1 MKRDASTIKRLSH
14 FEPGALFLALGSR
27 FFFMIDTITIDGP
40 AGSGKST
47 IGQGLAQALGFLYF
61 DTGVMYRAVTLAAL
75 LRNIDTRDEAT
86 VSSLAETVHIE
97 VSTPAQD
104 DGRQYTVLLD
114 GDDVTWAIRTEPV
127 DDNVSIVS
135 AFPKVRAAMVAQQRR
150 IAARGRV
157 VMVGRDIGTV
167 VIPDADLK
175 IYLDASVE
183 ERARRRT
190 IELKKRGE
198 DITYDEVL
206 AGLRERDRLDST
218 RATSPL
224 KPADDAVIIDCTS
237 MDIQDTLEYVQ
248 RIVDERSVAAARH

>member
-1 MKRDASTIKRLSH
+1 
-14 FEPGALFLALGSR
+14 
-27 FFFMIDTITIDGP
+27 MIDTITIDGP

-47 IGQGLAQALGFLYF
+47 IGQGLAKALGFLYF

-75 LRNIDTRDEAT
+75 LRNIDSGDEAG
-86 VSSLAETVHIE
+86 VSALAETVHIE
-97 VSTPAQD
+97 VITPAHN

-190 IELKKRGE
+190 IELQKRGE
-198 DITYDEVL
+198 DITFDEVL
-206 AGLRERDRLDST
+206 ASLRERDRLDST

-224 KPADDAVIIDCTS
+224 RPADDAIIVDCTS
-237 MDIQDTLEYVQ
+237 MDVQDTLEYVQ
-248 RIVDERSVAAARH
+248 RIVDERSVAAAARD

>member
-1 MKRDASTIKRLSH
+1 
-14 FEPGALFLALGSR
+14 
-27 FFFMIDTITIDGP
+27 MIDTITIDGP

-47 IGQGLAQALGFLYF
+47 IGLGLAKALGFLYF

-75 LRNIDTRDEAT
+75 LRNVEPRDEDA
-86 VSSLAETVHIE
+86 VSALAETVHIE
-97 VSTPAQD
+97 VTSPAKN
-104 DGRQYTVLLD
+104 DGRQTTVLLD
-114 GDDVTWAIRTEPV
+114 RDDVTWAIRSEPV

-135 AFPKVRAAMVAQQRR
+135 AFPRVRAAMVAQQRR

-183 ERARRRT
+183 ERARRRS
-190 IELKKRGE
+190 IELQKRGE
-198 DITYDEVL
+198 DISYDEVL
-206 AGLRERDRLDST
+206 ANLRERDRLDST

-224 KPADDAVIIDCTS
+224 KPADDAIIVDCTS
-237 MDIQDTLEYVQ
+237 MDAQDTLEYVLMIVEQ
-248 RIVDERSVAAARH
+248 RRVTAMTRD

>member
-1 MKRDASTIKRLSH
+1 LANIDNSTTHLQ
-14 FEPGALFLALGSR
+14 FLHLHSQFTILNSA
-27 FFFMIDTITIDGP
+27 FMLDTITIDGP

-47 IGQGLAQALGFLYF
+47 IGLGLAKALGFLYF

-75 LRNIDTRDEAT
+75 QHNIDPRDEAS
-86 VSSLAETVHIE
+86 VSALAESVHIE
-97 VSTPAQD
+97 VNPPAKQ
-104 DGRQYTVLLD
+104 DGRQYTVLLA
-114 GDDVTWAIRTEPV
+114 GDDVTWDIRSEPV

-135 AFPKVRAAMVAQQRR
+135 AFPRVRAAMVTQQRR

-167 VIPDADLK
+167 VIPHADLK

-190 IELKKRGE
+190 LELQKRGE
-198 DITYDEVL
+198 PISHDEVL
-206 AGLRERDRLDST
+206 ANLRERDRLDST

-224 KPADDAVIIDCTS
+224 KPADEAIIVDCTA
-237 MDIQDTLEYVQ
+237 MDAQDTLEYVLQIVNQ
-248 RIVDERSVAAARH
+248 RRVTTTARG

>member
-1 MKRDASTIKRLSH
+1 M
-14 FEPGALFLALGSR
+14 
-27 FFFMIDTITIDGP
+27 
-40 AGSGKST
+40 
-47 IGQGLAQALGFLYF
+47 
-61 DTGVMYRAVTLAAL
+61 
-75 LRNIDTRDEAT
+75 
-86 VSSLAETVHIE
+86 SSLAETVHIE
-97 VSTPAQD
+97 VITPAEN

-114 GDDVTWAIRTEPV
+114 GDDVTWAIRSEPV

-135 AFPKVRAAMVAQQRR
+135 AFPRVRAAMVSQQRR

-167 VIPDADLK
+167 VIPNADLK

-190 IELKKRGE
+190 SELQKRGE
-198 DITYDEVL
+198 DIGYDEVL

-224 KPADDAVIIDCTS
+224 KPADDAIIVDCTS
-237 MDIQDTLEYVQ
+237 MDAQDTLEFVLK
-248 RIVDERSVAAARH
+248 IVEERRLAAASTRN

>member
-1 MKRDASTIKRLSH
+1 ML
-14 FEPGALFLALGSR
+14 
-27 FFFMIDTITIDGP
+27 DTITIDGP

-47 IGQGLAQALGFLYF
+47 IGQGLAHALGFLYF

-75 LRNIDTRDEAT
+75 LRNIDSHDEAQ
-86 VSSLAETVHIE
+86 VSGLAETVHIE
-97 VSTPAQD
+97 VNTPAHD

-135 AFPKVRAAMVAQQRR
+135 AFPRVRAAMVAQQRR

-167 VIPDADLK
+167 VIPNADLK

-183 ERARRRT
+183 ERARRRAV
-190 IELKKRGE
+190 ELQKRGE
-198 DITYDEVL
+198 EITYDEVL
-206 AGLRERDRLDST
+206 ANLRERDRLDST
-218 RATSPL
+218 RAASPL
-224 KPADDAVIIDCTS
+224 KPADDAIIVDCTN
-237 MDIQDTLEYVQ
+237 MDVQDTLEYVLK
-248 RIVDERSVAAARH
+248 IVDERRVTTASKS

>member
-1 MKRDASTIKRLSH
+1 
-14 FEPGALFLALGSR
+14 
-27 FFFMIDTITIDGP
+27 MIDTITIDGP

-47 IGQGLAQALGFLYF
+47 IGLELAKALGFLYF

-75 LRNIDTRDEAT
+75 LRNIDTRDEEA
-86 VSSLAETVHIE
+86 VSSLAETIQIE
-97 VSTPAQD
+97 VAPPAHD

-114 GDDVTWAIRTEPV
+114 ADDVTWAIRSEQV

-135 AFPKVRAAMVAQQRR
+135 AFPRVRSAMVAQQRR
-150 IAARGRV
+150 IALRGRV

-175 IYLDASVE
+175 IYLEASVE

-190 IELKKRGE
+190 FELRKRGQNVE
-198 DITYDEVL
+198 YTEML
-206 AGLRERDRLDST
+206 ARLRERDRLDST

-224 KPADDAVIIDCTS
+224 KPADDAVIVDCTS
-237 MDIQDTLEYVQ
+237 MDIQDTLEYVL
-248 RIVDERSVAAARH
+248 RIVDKRRAASSHSRD